1 MSSSLTP
8 SMQRLVEELKKLPGI
23 GDKTALRLAFFI
35 LREEHGYAA
44 SLAAALLDMKEQSRF
59 CSICFGLT
67 EDDPCRVCAD
77 PRRLEHEVCVVEE
90 PADMMAFERAREY
103 RGIYHVLGGALS
115 PLEGIGPE
123 HLRCEELLKRARSGT
138 LREVIIATNP
148 SPEGEATALWIARQI
163 KPLGVRVTRIAR
175 GLPMGGD
182 VEYSD
187 AMTLAKSLEGRQEM

>member
-1 MSSSLTP
+1 
-8 SMQRLVEELKKLPGI
+8 
-23 GDKTALRLAFFI
+23 
-35 LREEHGYAA
+35 
-44 SLAAALLDMKEQSRF
+44 MKEQSRF

-77 PRRLEHEVCVVEE
+77 PRRLAHEVCVVEE

-163 KPLGVRVTRIAR
+163 KALGVRVTRIAR